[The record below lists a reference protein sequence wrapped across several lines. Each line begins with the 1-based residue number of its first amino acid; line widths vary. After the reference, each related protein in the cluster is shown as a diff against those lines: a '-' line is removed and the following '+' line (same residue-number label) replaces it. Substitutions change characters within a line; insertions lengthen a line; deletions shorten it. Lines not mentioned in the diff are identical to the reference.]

1 MVWFN
6 VQESKALP
14 LSLSVSQSLHLYPSL
29 SRSLSLSLPKAFVR
43 ACATAEWDKNDLK
56 NLENNILANEPSSA
70 SAARDFNHGTFPYS
84 SKLKP

>member
-1 MVWFN
+1 MFFLTS
-6 VQESKALP
+6 QESKALP
-14 LSLSVSQSLHLYPSL
+14 LSLSVSQSLHLYLSL
-29 SRSLSLSLPKAFVR
+29 SLSLSLPKAFVR